1 MSAAMQRRYAGAEKT
16 RPPAKAAADATYQT

>member
-16 RPPAKAAADATYQT
+16 RPTTAAASDATYQT